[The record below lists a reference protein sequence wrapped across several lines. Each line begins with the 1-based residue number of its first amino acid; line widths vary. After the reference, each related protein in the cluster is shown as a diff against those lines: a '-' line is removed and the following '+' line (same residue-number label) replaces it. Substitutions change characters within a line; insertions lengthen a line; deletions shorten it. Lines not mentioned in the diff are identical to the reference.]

1 MASSKLAARAI
12 RNHAKYKGRND
23 LNIVPMIDMMVI
35 LVFFLLFTAV
45 FSNTNILELNLPAPN
60 SSVPELPKGLNLEV
74 IVRRNAIEVA
84 DRGTGVLRT
93 LPKKEGEYDFAGL
106 SAFLQDVKARY
117 PTVLAASVLLEQDIP
132 YDVLVQTMDNTRVW
146 QNRVGVG
153 LQNYRIKKH
162 RQRSHG
168 GSHMALVPFIDMLT
182 MLVVFLLLHSSEV
195 EILPNTKNIT
205 IPQSIAEIKPRETV
219 VVMVTTEDLLVNGRI
234 IAKVSELRGNDAQLV
249 IEPLRLALKEQ
260 ADSSLR
266 RASQEDLAEREVTIM
281 GDKGTPFSVLKRVMA
296 TATAADYG
304 KVSLAVIQREVEAG
318 GA

>member
-1 MASSKLAARAI
+1 
-12 RNHAKYKGRND
+12 
-23 LNIVPMIDMMVI
+23 VI
-35 LVFFLLFTAV
+35 
-45 FSNTNILELNLPAPN
+45 S
-60 SSVPELPKGLNLEV
+60 
-74 IVRRNAIEVA
+74 
-84 DRGTGVLRT
+84 
-93 LPKKEGEYDFAGL
+93 
-106 SAFLQDVKARY
+106 
-117 PTVLAASVLLEQDIP
+117 
-132 YDVLVQTMDNTRVW
+132 
-146 QNRVGVG
+146 
-153 LQNYRIKKH
+153 YRIKKH

-205 IPQSIAEIKPRETV
+205 IPQPIAEIKPRETV